1 MKFALPLVLLLVSIE
16 SIATDFSVTSDKV
29 PGIILASH
37 TPAISMH
44 RLRFSDYPLKAVMR
58 SRLKGVSW
66 NITSFPDAIDHT
78 AELCYQTT
86 GVNDVECYKITPG
99 INGYTERFNNLGFEY
114 NTSIKV
120 RHSVEGGPTVIRPM
134 GRDMVTFHLT
144 Y

>member
-1 MKFALPLVLLLVSIE
+1 MKAVLSLTLLLVSMDG
-16 SIATDFSVTSDKV
+16 IAADFSVTSTKAPRV
-29 PGIILASH
+29 IIAPY

-66 NITSFPDAIDHT
+66 NVTSFPDAINHT
-78 AELCYQTT
+78 AEICYQTT
-86 GVNDVECYKITPG
+86 GVNDIECDKITPG

-114 NTSIKV
+114 NTSIKI
-120 RHSVEGGPTVIRPM
+120 RHSVEGGATVIRPL
-134 GRDMVTFHLT
+134 GRDTVTFHLT